1 MIKNPI
7 LPGFNPDPCIC
18 RRDKDF
24 YIAVS
29 TFEWMPGIPIYH
41 SQDLKNW
48 ELYTH
53 ILTDDEQVDLKKLP
67 SAKGLWA
74 PCLTYCEEEG
84 LFYVVY
90 GVMNSMNARY
100 FDIDNYLITAKDIRG
115 PWSKPVYLH
124 SAGFDASLFHDSE
137 KKYIVS
143 LQWETRDNYN
153 KPGYICLVEYDPEK
167 KIVQGYP
174 KQIWSGGTDRG
185 CLEAPHLTKHG
196 EYYYLMCAEGGTGYN
211 HCVTMARSKS
221 VYGPYEPDPIGPI
234 LTSNPGDFSERGDV
248 DHLKTRHYNPAA
260 PLQKAGHG
268 SYVDLPNGETYMVHL
283 CSRPFLPELRC
294 TLGRETAIQKME
306 WTGDGWLRMAGGG
319 AMVSDEVPEPDL
331 PETLVKPPITFD
343 DFDSPELSNVYY
355 APRIMPHRFT
365 DLNTRPG
372 WVRLRGQESLASLN
386 EVSFLARKLTSLQV
400 RITVKMDFTP
410 LIPQHSAGLAMY
422 YDNMDYFS
430 LEKYYS
436 EALGGQ
442 ALLMTVMENGKRRQY
457 LEERTLVKSDAP
469 LFLRLH
475 ISGRESRFAWS
486 YDGEAFTNIGPAHDT
501 SKLSD
506 EYCAY
511 GEFTG
516 TMAGIF
522 CVDRMFRRQYADFDF
537 FEYAVEE

>member
-124 SAGFDASLFHDSE
+124 SAGFDASLFNDSE

-268 SYVDLPNGETYMVHL
+268 SYVDLLNGETYMVHL

>member
-174 KQIWSGGTDRG
+174 KQIWYGGTDRG

-268 SYVDLPNGETYMVHL
+268 SYVDLLNGETYMVHL

-486 YDGEAFTNIGPAHDT
+486 YDGEAFTNIGPALDT